1 MRVSKHK
8 PNFHYWVNCFLKRL
22 FHSALWWSWIV
33 RVGWKHPVADLR
45 DRRQRDGR
53 QKSRGSLI
61 GPCSRRPRGQTV
73 WKPNWQPKKEAIW
86 DFKGRNQA
94 IRPFGEKARLVPR
107 GVMRCR
113 FNDGGRFPL
122 YSRRAGGNWAEIG
135 TINGALNM
143 HVLRAG
149 RHHLLKAHCH
159 QNGFLSEK

>member
-8 PNFHYWVNCFLKRL
+8 PYFHYWVNCFLKRL
-22 FHSALWWSWIV
+22 FHSVLWWSWIV
-33 RVGWKHPVADLR
+33 RVGWKHPVPDLR

-86 DFKGRNQA
+86 DFKDRNRA

-107 GVMRCR
+107 GVMKCR

-135 TINGALNM
+135 TISGAWICM
-143 HVLRAG
+143 ASARDVIT
-149 RHHLLKAHCH
+149 C
-159 QNGFLSEK
+159 